1 MKVINSRSLIFTF
14 LFLVSMASFLYLELG
29 YGEGTK
35 MAAAEKKLLN
45 SENILENS
53 EKKFHDFSIA
63 KIIISNIV
71 DVIIIK

>member
-1 MKVINSRSLIFTF
+1 
-14 LFLVSMASFLYLELG
+14 MASFLYLELG

-53 EKKFHDFSIA
+53 EKNFHDFSIA